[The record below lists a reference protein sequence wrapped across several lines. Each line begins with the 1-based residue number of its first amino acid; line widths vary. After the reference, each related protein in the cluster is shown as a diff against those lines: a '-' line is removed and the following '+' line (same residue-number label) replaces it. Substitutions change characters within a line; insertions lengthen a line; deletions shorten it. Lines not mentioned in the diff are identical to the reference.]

1 MSCIQR
7 NVRTS
12 SVLICCTYLV
22 FHAAFLVI
30 NFIIISDTESH
41 LVQIATYTDI
51 ENDDIQADNIQ
62 TGDAETLMLF
72 PILVNVFLI
81 LSNVLAGWGAITY
94 NHLFLI
100 PWLAS
105 YFSYI
110 LFAFGLLLYMV
121 IVLHQIWFK
130 IVIFLIVSPILIL
143 AIVFWL
149 TLLELYF
156 NIKIMTKR
164 KQQKHFQNC
173 KMNYPTITSSKFI
186 PPTGTPAPAPIPPP
200 LPPTNSVTNKVNK
213 KPSFLDR
220 HRPLFKRNGNRT
232 QFKHRSYRKIG
243 TNNRKTTGKR
253 ESKINNVFFKLF
265 HRSIIIVSSI

>member
-12 SVLICCTYLV
+12 AVLICCTYLV

-41 LVQIATYTDI
+41 LAQIATYTDMESKEI
-51 ENDDIQADNIQ
+51 KADHIQ

-81 LSNVLAGWGAITY
+81 MSNVLAGWGAITY

-164 KQQKHFQNC
+164 KQQRHFQNC
-173 KMNYPTITSSKFI
+173 KMNYPTITSTKFM
-186 PPTGTPAPAPIPPP
+186 PPTPNSAPAPVTQPPP
-200 LPPTNSVTNKVNK
+200 LPPTNSGGNKVNK

-220 HRPLFKRNGNRT
+220 HRPLFKRSGNRT
-232 QFKHRSYRKIG
+232 HFKHRSYRRMG
-243 TNNRKTTGKR
+243 TNNKRTTGKD
-253 ESKINNVFFKLF
+253 
-265 HRSIIIVSSI
+265 